1 MKGFNSTQTNPNKK
15 LRQSIGNGKFCPLPT
30 VHFAP
35 ILRNEVVSWWP
46 SEYFNSDPITPM
58 NTPSPA
64 DNPGQKARALLKTLQ
79 ADYSVFRDYAPLAI
93 GIDKLLLAR
102 LPDLDRKTLR
112 IALGMHTNSLRY
124 LKTMEK
130 ATHRL
135 DLDGIT
141 GDEVTAPHR
150 SHASEILRERFK
162 KEAERRK
169 AQREADALE
178 KQRSEKLNQLVE
190 KFGKGK

>member
-1 MKGFNSTQTNPNKK
+1 MN
-15 LRQSIGNGKFCPLPT
+15 
-30 VHFAP
+30 
-35 ILRNEVVSWWP
+35 
-46 SEYFNSDPITPM
+46 IT
-58 NTPSPA
+58 SPA

-79 ADYSVFRDYAPLAI
+79 TDYSVFRDYSPLAI

-135 DLDGIT
+135 DLEGIS
-141 GDEVTAPHR
+141 GDEVTPAHR
-150 SHASEILRERFK
+150 SHAAEILRERFR

-169 AQREADALE
+169 AQREAEALE
-178 KQRSEKLNQLVE
+178 KQRAEKLNQLME
-190 KFGKGK
+190 KFGNGR